1 MRKHLLTLL
10 FIFTALV
17 SFSQSSYSPSYFG
30 VKLGANYSTLKF
42 DPSLPAALET
52 KYKLG
57 FMGGAYYNFGVS
69 RKFSIQP
76 EVLYSQMGTDIEQ
89 NVTSPN
95 GEGTFKINYISVPV
109 LFKLNP
115 TWRFGIFAGPQFDF
129 MALAKSQAGSLPW
142 VSQSD
147 NIKVFD
153 FAGTAGAE
161 FWFTRNIGIFGRYIL
176 GFSDIN
182 DHPSNLVTLPI
193 FPPVTTPKLEI
204 MNRGWQ
210 FGLTF
215 GFPHKIKPPVVVA
228 PPPPPPPADSD
239 GDGIIDALDKCP
251 NQRGVAEYQGCPIP
265 DTDGDGI
272 NDKED
277 KCPNQ
282 AGVPEYQGC
291 PIPDSDGDG
300 FNDKVDKCPNQAGVA
315 EYQGCPVPDRDNDGI
330 ADDKDDCPDVA
341 GVPEKNGCPDL
352 MKEFSFDFRMV
363 QFVTGSSKLTPKA
376 QTELNK
382 LVDAMNKYPNLK
394 MNVDGHTD
402 NTGKAAA
409 NQTLSENRANSVKSY
424 LVKKG
429 ISEDRLIAT
438 GYGQD
443 RPIGDNTTAVGRAA
457 NRRVEF
463 SVNQKP

>member
-1 MRKHLLTLL
+1 
-10 FIFTALV
+10 
-17 SFSQSSYSPSYFG
+17 
-30 VKLGANYSTLKF
+30 
-42 DPSLPAALET
+42 
-52 KYKLG
+52 
-57 FMGGAYYNFGVS
+57 
-69 RKFSIQP
+69 
-76 EVLYSQMGTDIEQ
+76 
-89 NVTSPN
+89 
-95 GEGTFKINYISVPV
+95 
-109 LFKLNP
+109 
-115 TWRFGIFAGPQFDF
+115 
-129 MALAKSQAGSLPW
+129 
-142 VSQSD
+142 
-147 NIKVFD
+147 
-153 FAGTAGAE
+153 
-161 FWFTRNIGIFGRYIL
+161 
-176 GFSDIN
+176 
-182 DHPSNLVTLPI
+182 VTLPI

-272 NDKED
+272 NDKE
-277 KCPNQ
+277 
-282 AGVPEYQGC
+282 
-291 PIPDSDGDG
+291 
-300 FNDKVDKCPNQAGVA
+300 DKCPNQAGVA